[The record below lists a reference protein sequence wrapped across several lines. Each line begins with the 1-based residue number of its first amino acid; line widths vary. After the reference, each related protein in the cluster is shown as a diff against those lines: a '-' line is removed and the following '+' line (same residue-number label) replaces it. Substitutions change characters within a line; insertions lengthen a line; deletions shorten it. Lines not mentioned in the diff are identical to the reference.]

1 MASAYINFV
10 EAFKYKTLRGEYMAF
25 IISIITVFIIAVLG
39 NKFIKKHSIWIYVF
53 STIISI
59 TLVLGTKFNITNKI
73 SIYIVSEIWNSF
85 FRGSVAGAI
94 FILVMVTSI
103 FNNKSVVKKKLMSI
117 RTELS
122 IIASI
127 LTLGHNFSMGQT
139 YFVMLINGNK
149 NMPLNYF
156 IASICSLVM
165 MIVMLPLFI
174 TSFKCI
180 KNKIKMENWRKLH
193 KSAYVFYGI
202 MYIHVMFLIFPRA
215 LSGDK
220 IAFLNTMIYSIIFL
234 VYGILRI
241 KKVLK
246 NEFVLL
252 RLLSPVAIA
261 IVLISVSMT
270 TENIYSGHINQTV
283 NQDELNTMKIITD
296 TIAEKNDK
304 SNDSSNKYNAAEKT
318 IIQKNDEEKK
328 VVVTNNEKNIESK
341 EEEISQIE
349 TKQDKNENLKNDN
362 KSETQKQVD
371 TEPKIEISKDTKK
384 EVGADTAKEVNYRY
398 KNGTFSGEGDGFGG
412 KITVNITI
420 ENDTILSISVSSH
433 SDDEPYFSEGSKI
446 INSIISAQSPDVST
460 VSGATF
466 SSNGIKKAV
475 KEALRNAQN

>member
-1 MASAYINFV
+1 M
-10 EAFKYKTLRGEYMAF
+10 TF
-25 IISIITVFIIAVLG
+25 IIALITVFIISVLG
-39 NKFIKKHSIWIYVF
+39 NKFIKKHAVWMYVF
-53 STIISI
+53 SIIISMI
-59 TLVLGTKFNITNKI
+59 LVLGTKFNLTNKI
-73 SIYIVSEIWNSF
+73 SIYIVSAIWNSF

-94 FILVMVTSI
+94 FILVMLTSI

-193 KSAYVFYGI
+193 KSAYVFYGT

-220 IAFLNTMIYSIIFL
+220 IAFLNTLIYSIIFL
-234 VYGILRI
+234 IYGILRI

-246 NEFVLL
+246 NQFVLL
-252 RLLSPVAIA
+252 RFLSPVAIA
-261 IVLISVSMT
+261 IVLISVSMI
-270 TENIYSGHINQTV
+270 TENIYSENINETV
-283 NQDELNTMKIITD
+283 NQDELNTVKIITD
-296 TIAEKNDK
+296 TIADKNDK
-304 SNDSSNKYNAAEKT
+304 YEDSSNKYNTAEKA
-318 IIQKNDEEKK
+318 IIQKNDEKK
-328 VVVTNNEKNIESK
+328 VVVNNNEKNIENK
-341 EEEISQIE
+341 KEEISQIE
-349 TKQDKNENLKNDN
+349 TKQDKNENLKNDK
-362 KSETQKQVD
+362 KSEIQKKVN

-384 EVGADTAKEVNYRY
+384 EVGTDIEKQVNYRY

-475 KEALRNAQN
+475 KEALLNAQN